1 MTPYVGPG
9 PRVARQTASGARW
22 SARTARENAWRTA
35 IRVREEGG
43 RPPGSEIHAAQ
54 IPRGPRF
61 VQCVDVPFQ
70 ANPRLGA
77 AEVHASVAACAA
89 GAGLDFAAIGA
100 CFAGA
105 EGDGEVAAQA
115 MATPSHPF
123 CPYVLVD
130 GRELLDRDALLGAVC
145 AAH

>member
-35 IRVREEGG
+35 ISRAAKKAAG
-43 RPPGSEIHAAQ
+43 RQA
-54 IPRGPRF
+54 PRYMPF